1 MITKKFLKEQ
11 LLKMQ
16 TNYGKD
22 KFDIS
27 PELFDI
33 WYEMFADCDENGL
46 RIAVANCIKDSEF
59 PPNIATLMKYYR
71 KLEDDRK
78 ELFQV
83 IYGKYTMLSSYWKE
97 APNEETFKTMVGYAM
112 KIPKDLRVTAI
123 VELAHEM
130 VSFYNDCR
138 NSGRQDIPTI
148 KEYVEGAR

>member
-1 MITKKFLKEQ
+1 MIEREKFIPYLRKLEAAYAPKLTFTQ
-11 LLKMQ
+11 
-16 TNYGKD
+16 
-22 KFDIS
+22 
-27 PELFDI
+27 ELVDL

-83 IYGKYTMLSSYWKE
+83 IYGKCKMLSSYWGE
-97 APNEETFKTMVGYAM
+97 EPNEETFNAMVDYAM
-112 KIPKDLRVTAI
+112 GISKELRKTAVIDLANN
-123 VELAHEM
+123 A